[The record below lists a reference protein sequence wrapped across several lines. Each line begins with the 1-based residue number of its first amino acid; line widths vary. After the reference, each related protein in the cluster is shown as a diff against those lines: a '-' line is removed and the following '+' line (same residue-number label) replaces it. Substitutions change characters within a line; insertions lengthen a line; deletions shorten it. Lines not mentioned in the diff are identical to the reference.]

1 MKLKP
6 IFFVVAAFVMLMS
19 DQTYLC
25 AGQYYSEVDQ
35 YLYPQRQKTI
45 SMDLKGANL
54 NDVLK
59 MFSQQ
64 SGMNFIAT
72 SEVSGQTVNLYL
84 DHVPVEEALERILAA
99 NNLTYELQ
107 NGGNIFLVKKLT
119 RPNIELISR
128 VYPLK
133 HATIPSSK
141 INSTLSDFESAGK
154 SAAIGNDREG
164 IVSAIKAVLSDNG
177 RVIEYARTNS
187 LVITDIPSQ
196 FDLIERTIKRLDIR
210 VPQILIEVEM
220 LDISKNTSEL
230 LGAKW
235 GDSPLA
241 FTGGSKRGLF
251 PFDFD
256 NIIED
261 NIQQSNRIAG
271 ASTEFLEEQDLG
283 EKDARYTASNVS
295 FEGLT
300 FILQFLRTQTDTRSL
315 ARPRILTLN
324 NETAEI
330 RISTDEAIGLE
341 SSVTGADA
349 GTEATTEAERA
360 NTGVILTVTPQANLV
375 TGEIVMAI
383 EPKVI
388 QASSATGF
396 VGAENFQNT
405 EERGSKSILR
415 VTDGDTIILGGLLR
429 SEVSDIR
436 QHVPIISK
444 LPILG
449 AAFRHK
455 DKSEE
460 ERELIIFITP
470 QILEENYTNE
480 FSSKKPR
487 TIVREREKNLSY
499 REENVDRELTFI
511 EGKY

>member
-1 MKLKP
+1 MKRKFMSVLV
-6 IFFVVAAFVMLMS
+6 FMLMCLIAQPS
-19 DQTYLC
+19 LH
-25 AGQYYSEVDQ
+25 AGQYYSELDQ
-35 YLYPQRQKTI
+35 YLYPHRGQKTI

-64 SGMNFIAT
+64 SGLNFIAS
-72 SEVSGQTVNLYL
+72 SEIADQTVNLYL
-84 DHVPVEEALERILAA
+84 DRVPVEEALERILAA

-107 NGGNIFLVKKLT
+107 EGGNIFLVKKLT
-119 RPNIELISR
+119 KPNIDLITR

-141 INSTLSDFESAGK
+141 INSTLSEFESAGG
-154 SAAIGNDREG
+154 SSGIGSDREG

-187 LVITDIPSQ
+187 LVVTDVPSQ
-196 FDLIERTIKRLDIR
+196 FDLIERTIKYLDIR

-220 LDISKNTSEL
+220 LDISKDTSEL

-235 GDSPLA
+235 GDSPLTFSGA
-241 FTGGSKRGLF
+241 SKRGLF

-256 NIIED
+256 NIMED
-261 NIQQSNRIAG
+261 NIEQASRTAG
-271 ASTEFLEEQDLG
+271 ATTEFLEDQDLG
-283 EKDARYTASNVS
+283 DKDARYTASNVS
-295 FEGLT
+295 LEGLT
-300 FILQFLRTQTDTRSL
+300 FVLQFLRTQTDTRSL

-330 RISTDEAIGLE
+330 RICTDEAIGIQ

-360 NTGVILTVTPQANLV
+360 NTGVVLTVTPQANIS

-415 VTDGDTIILGGLLR
+415 VMDGDTIIIGGLLR
-429 SEVSDIR
+429 ADVSDVR
-436 QHVPIISK
+436 QRVPVISK
-444 LPILG
+444 VPVLG

-470 QILEENYTNE
+470 QIMEENYMQE
-480 FSSKKPR
+480 FSSKKTEP
-487 TIVREREKNLSY
+487 IVRERETPSY
-499 REENVDRELTFI
+499 RKNEIDRELSSMEKNF
-511 EGKY
+511 

>member
-1 MKLKP
+1 MKHKFIAIIIILF
-6 IFFVVAAFVMLMS
+6 ISLIDANSLYAE
-19 DQTYLC
+19 
-25 AGQYYSEVDQ
+25 QYYSEIDQ

-59 MFSQQ
+59 IFSQQ
-64 SGMNFIAT
+64 SGMNFIAA
-72 SEVSGQTVNLYL
+72 SEVADQTVNLYL
-84 DHVPVEEALERILAA
+84 DKVPVEEALERILAA
-99 NNLTYELQ
+99 NSLTYELQ
-107 NGGNIFLVKKLT
+107 EGGNIFVVKKLT
-119 RPNIELISR
+119 KPDIELITR

-141 INSTLSDFESAGK
+141 LNSTLSEFESAG
-154 SAAIGNDREG
+154 SSSGINSENEG
-164 IVSAIKAVLSDNG
+164 IVSAIKAILSENG

-187 LVITDIPSQ
+187 LVVTDIPSQ
-196 FDLIERTIKRLDIR
+196 FDLIERTIKYLDIR

-220 LDISKNTSEL
+220 LDISKDTSEL

-235 GDSPLA
+235 GDSPMA

-261 NIQQSNRIAG
+261 NIASTDRIPG
-271 ASTEFLEEQDLG
+271 AATEFLEEQDLG
-283 EKDARYTASNVS
+283 DKDARYSTSNVS

-330 RISTDEAIGLE
+330 RISTDEAIGLQ

-360 NTGVILTVTPQANLV
+360 NTGIILTVTPQANLV
-375 TGEIVMAI
+375 TGEIVLAI

-415 VTDGDTIILGGLLR
+415 VTDGDTIIIGGLLR
-429 SEVSDIR
+429 SEVSDVR
-436 QHVPIISK
+436 QHVPVMSK

-470 QILEENYTNE
+470 QILEENFTNE
-480 FSSKKPR
+480 FSSKKPN
-487 TIVREREKNLSY
+487 TIIRERENDSSY
-499 REENVDRELTFI
+499 RNDEVDRELTYI
-511 EGKY
+511 EKKY